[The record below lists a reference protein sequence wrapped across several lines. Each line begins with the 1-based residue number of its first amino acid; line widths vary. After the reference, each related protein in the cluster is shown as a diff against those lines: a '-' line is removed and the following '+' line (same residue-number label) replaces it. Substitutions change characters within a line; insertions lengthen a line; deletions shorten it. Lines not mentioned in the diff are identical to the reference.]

1 MRLFFMTRGA
11 FNRLI
16 EFYPAYDTFDG
27 MSTILNNVLSEVERL
42 PDADQQELATQI
54 EDMIITRKIAAS
66 EADIAAGRVVPLN
79 EAFAG
84 ITSRLK
90 AKHGNGSPT

>member
-1 MRLFFMTRGA
+1 MNTTLK
-11 FNRLI
+11 
-16 EFYPAYDTFDG
+16 
-27 MSTILNNVLSEVERL
+27 NVLSEVERL

-54 EDMIITRKIAAS
+54 EDMIITRRIAAS
-66 EADIAAGRVVPLN
+66 EADIAAGRVTPLN

-90 AKHGNGSPT
+90 AKYGNGTPT